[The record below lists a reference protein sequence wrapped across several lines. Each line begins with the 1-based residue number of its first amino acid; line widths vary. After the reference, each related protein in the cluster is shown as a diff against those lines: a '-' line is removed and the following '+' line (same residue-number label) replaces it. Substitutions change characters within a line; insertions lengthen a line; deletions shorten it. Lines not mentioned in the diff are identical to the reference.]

1 MKKIYKNSGFTLIE
15 TMFAVAILLVLALAS
30 ASLAKLASDGNRYAD
45 RKNAQSALAQ
55 LTIENLRHA
64 NSCDKAIGPGSG
76 LGLTIDDTL
85 IRQPGSTGGW
95 PLTVKIA
102 GLNSGPSMTGDTM
115 SNTTILPLKRLR
127 VEELKL
133 AEAVELETTATDRTY
148 LAAIFLRTADVGGI
162 SHKPI
167 LVGTVTLK
175 TELAT
180 GAVISCETSKSASIK
195 NTCEDIGCTYNAAL
209 TPACRCSR
217 TRVVC
222 AAPGYM
228 PVAFTA
234 DGLPD
239 CRPIGGDVQCP
250 PGEFLI
256 GVGIDWHKCGPAPTT
271 VAGATPAPAGVF
283 MVTKSPTLYC
293 TGSPISTFTRST
305 FWPPFHV
312 PPGTA
317 CLERITGSCGALP
330 GPALPICFNLGQ
342 DFMIAYD
349 GPVNNPNDPSIFVSG
364 IYLTTAVLTT
374 PPNFPSGTFLG
385 WGATAPGLHL
395 PWVGPTVACPQPSGN
410 LAAGY
415 CASGTYSCPTA
426 TTPTCD

>member
-1 MKKIYKNSGFTLIE
+1 MV
-15 TMFAVAILLVLALAS
+15 AVVILLVLALAS

-55 LTIENLRHA
+55 LTVENLRHA

-76 LGLTIDDTL
+76 LGLTVDDTL
-85 IRQPGSTGGW
+85 IRQPGTTGGW

-115 SNTTILPLKRLR
+115 SNATILPLKRLR

-217 TRVVC
+217 TQVVC

-271 VAGATPAPAGVF
+271 VAAGPPPPPPPPSTPPVASGSWKNDGGCSAPALAV
-283 MVTKSPTLYC
+283 PNPNLYC
-293 TGSPISTFTRST
+293 N
-305 FWPPFHV
+305 
-312 PPGTA
+312 GTCTIFLA
-317 CLERITGSCGALP
+317 ALAGIGSC
-330 GPALPICFNLGQ
+330 
-342 DFMIAYD
+342 
-349 GPVNNPNDPSIFVSG
+349 
-364 IYLTTAVLTT
+364 
-374 PPNFPSGTFLG
+374 
-385 WGATAPGLHL
+385 
-395 PWVGPTVACPQPSGN
+395 TVAAVNGIGYTE
-410 LAAGY
+410 LITAAIPPDTNPYAMDPPCIVGSKGY
-415 CASGTYSCPTA
+415 WLDPTPRQ
-426 TTPTCD
+426 TRTNNYNDIISYTCM